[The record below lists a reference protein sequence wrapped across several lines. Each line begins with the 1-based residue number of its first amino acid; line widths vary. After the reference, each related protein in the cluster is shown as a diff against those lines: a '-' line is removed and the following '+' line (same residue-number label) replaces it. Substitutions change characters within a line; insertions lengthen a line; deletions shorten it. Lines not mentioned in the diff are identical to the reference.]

1 LQSSENLIVSSGGKK
16 LGGGRLFVLSM
27 FLGYVVYQ
35 ISMTMPKGFK
45 PKVNKKEKGEKS
57 KNVTAK
63 EDNNNNIDSNAIKV
77 TAATA
82 DDFSNKQ
89 ENKIITDNISPK
101 QEVTVDDIRIDE
113 DAAIITAVTT
123 TPTPEGEVQSET
135 ELKVPLQEKEKEVQS
150 ETELKVM
157 SSPSSSAYAEATEPP
172 TISSSSSSSSTKPID
187 EYPENKDKEKEEQ
200 MQNITATRV
209 IDEAK
214 DNLRRCIDEARK
226 EVPRYTQAVNDYQ
239 EQTIQAVREIADN
252 YIESQKDI
260 INSLQSTWWTPYVEN
275 RYGIYSNWL
284 TPRRMAEIYINTV
297 SSFAGNIIAATRL
310 ANNIIFANME
320 AFKASIQQT
329 KDNVKEL
336 SRIGVNAARSF
347 EQTSKDDDATTT
359 NSPP

>member
-1 LQSSENLIVSSGGKK
+1 LYIKYST
-16 LGGGRLFVLSM
+16 
-27 FLGYVVYQ
+27 
-35 ISMTMPKGFK
+35 MTMPKGFK

-63 EDNNNNIDSNAIKV
+63 EDNNNIDSNAIKV
-77 TAATA
+77 TATTT

-123 TPTPEGEVQSET
+123 SPTPEGEVQSET

-157 SSPSSSAYAEATEPP
+157 SSHSSSSFAEATEPP
-172 TISSSSSSSSTKPID
+172 TRSSSATKPTE
-187 EYPENKDKEKEEQ
+187 EYPENKEEEEEEQ

-209 IDEAK
+209 LDEAK
-214 DNLRRCIDEARK
+214 DSLRRCIDEARK
-226 EVPRYTQAVNDYQ
+226 EVPRYTQAVKDYQ

-252 YIESQKDI
+252 YIESQREI

-275 RYGIYSNWL
+275 IYGVYSNWL
-284 TPRRMAEIYINTV
+284 TPRRMAEIYIKTV
-297 SSFAGNIIAATRL
+297 SSFGANIIAATRL
-310 ANNIIFANME
+310 ANNMVFANME
-320 AFKASIQQT
+320 VFKASIQQAG
-329 KDNVKEL
+329 DNAKEL

-347 EQTSKDDDATTT
+347 EQTSKDEAATTT
-359 NSPP
+359 NSSP

>member
-1 LQSSENLIVSSGGKK
+1 MLYIKYST
-16 LGGGRLFVLSM
+16 
-27 FLGYVVYQ
+27 
-35 ISMTMPKGFK
+35 MTMPKGFK

-63 EDNNNNIDSNAIKV
+63 EDNNNIDSNAIKV

-123 TPTPEGEVQSET
+123 SPTPEGEVQSET

-157 SSPSSSAYAEATEPP
+157 SSQSSSTFAEATEPP
-172 TISSSSSSSSTKPID
+172 TISSSSSSATKPIE
-187 EYPENKDKEKEEQ
+187 EYPENKEEEKEEQ

-209 IDEAK
+209 LDEAK
-214 DNLRRCIDEARK
+214 DNLRKCIDEARK
-226 EVPRYTQAVNDYQ
+226 EVPRYTQAVKDYQ
-239 EQTIQAVREIADN
+239 EQTIQALREIADN
-252 YIESQKDI
+252 YIESQKEI

-275 RYGIYSNWL
+275 IYGIYSNWL
-284 TPRRMAEIYINTV
+284 TPRRMAEIYIKTV
-297 SSFAGNIIAATRL
+297 SSFGANIIAATRL
-310 ANNIIFANME
+310 ANNMVFANME
-320 AFKASIQQT
+320 AFKASIQQAT
-329 KDNVKEL
+329 DNAKEL
-336 SRIGVNAARSF
+336 SRVGVNTARSF
-347 EQTSKDDDATTT
+347 EQTSKDDDAATTT

>member
-1 LQSSENLIVSSGGKK
+1 
-16 LGGGRLFVLSM
+16 
-27 FLGYVVYQ
+27 
-35 ISMTMPKGFK
+35 MTMPKGFK

-63 EDNNNNIDSNAIKV
+63 EDNNNIDSNAIKV

-82 DDFSNKQ
+82 DDLSNKQ

-135 ELKVPLQEKEKEVQS
+135 ELKV
-150 ETELKVM
+150 M
-157 SSPSSSAYAEATEPP
+157 SSPSSSFAEATEPP
-172 TISSSSSSSSTKPID
+172 TISSSATKPIEED
-187 EYPENKDKEKEEQ
+187 PENKEEEKEEH

-209 IDEAK
+209 LDEAK

-239 EQTIQAVREIADN
+239 EQTIQAVMEIADN
-252 YIESQKDI
+252 YIESQKEI
-260 INSLQSTWWTPYVEN
+260 IDSLQSTWWTPYAEN
-275 RYGIYSNWL
+275 IYGIYSNWL

-310 ANNIIFANME
+310 ANNMMFANME
-320 AFKASIQQT
+320 AFKASIQQA
-329 KDNVKEL
+329 KDNAKEL
-336 SRIGVNAARSF
+336 SRISVNAARSF
-347 EQTSKDDDATTT
+347 EQTSKDDAATTT